1 MKKKIIVIGAGFG
14 GLSVAALLAKE
25 GNEVTIIEKNQ
36 DIGGRARVWKT
47 EGFVFDMGPSWYLMP
62 EVFER
67 FFSNFGRKPEEFFEL
82 RRLDPSYRM
91 FFGDDKIVDIS
102 KDMEKNLETF
112 EKIEKGGAEKL
123 RKYLSV
129 SEYEYEVSMRDFVY
143 KDYKSP
149 FDFFNFELLSKGAK
163 LHVFESMDRYTKRF
177 FSSSLSRKI
186 LEYTIVFLG
195 GTPKS
200 TPALYS
206 LMSHVDF
213 NLGVWY
219 PIGGINK
226 VVEALERLC
235 KSHNV
240 KIITNKEVEKIIVE
254 NGIARGVVVGNE
266 TINADIIV
274 SNADY
279 AHMETK
285 LLEEKYRSYK
295 KEYFEKAKIAPSGF
309 VIFLGLKK
317 KLPKLVHHNL
327 FLENDWNKHF
337 ETIFEKPSWPDAPS
351 YYISCPSK
359 TDPSIAPDGFE
370 NIFILVPV
378 ASGLEDAE
386 ETIEKYYKKII
397 KHFEKVV
404 GEKIEDQIVVKRIF
418 THTDFI
424 KDYNAYKG
432 TALGLSHT
440 LWQSAIFRPSNKS
453 KKVENLYYTGQY
465 THPGIGVPMTLI
477 CSEIVAKKISD
488 ENAE

>member
-25 GNEVTIIEKNQ
+25 GNDVTIIEKNSQ
-36 DIGGRARVWKT
+36 IGGRARVWKKD
-47 EGFVFDMGPSWYLMP
+47 GFVFDMGPSWYLMP

-67 FFSNFGRKPEEFFEL
+67 FFSNFGNKPTDFFEL
-82 RRLDPSYRM
+82 HRLDPSYRM
-91 FFGDDKIVDIS
+91 FFGEDRVVDIHKDIS
-102 KDMEKNLETF
+102 KNMETF
-112 EKIEKGGAEKL
+112 EKIEEGGAQKL
-123 RKYLSV
+123 RKYLAV

-149 FDFFNFELLSKGAK
+149 FDFFNFELLTKGSK

-177 FSSSLSRKI
+177 FSSSFARKI

-219 PIGGINK
+219 PQGGINK
-226 VVEALERLC
+226 LVEALEKIC
-235 KSHNV
+235 IKNNV
-240 KIITNKEVEKIIVE
+240 KIITDTEVNKIIVKD
-254 NGIARGVVVGNE
+254 GVAIGVEAKNQK
-266 TINADIIV
+266 IYADIIV

-279 AHMETK
+279 AHMERD
-285 LLEEKYRSYK
+285 LLEKEDRSYSDK
-295 KEYFEKAKIAPSGF
+295 YFERAKIAPSGF

-317 KLPKLVHHNL
+317 KIPKLIHHNL
-327 FLENDWNKHF
+327 FLENDWNQHF
-337 ETIFEKPSWPDAPS
+337 ETIFETPAWPNAPS

-359 TDPSIAPDGFE
+359 TDPSVAPEGHE

-378 ASGLEDAE
+378 ASGLEDN
-386 ETIEKYYKKII
+386 EKIREQYYKKII
-397 KHFEKVV
+397 SHFEKIIDQ
-404 GEKIEDQIVVKRIF
+404 KIEEHIVVKRIF
-418 THTDFI
+418 AHNDFI
-424 KDYNAYKG
+424 KDYNAFKG

-440 LWQSAIFRPSNKS
+440 LLQSAIFRPSNKS
-453 KKVENLYYTGQY
+453 KKVKNLYYSGQY

-477 CSEIVAKKISD
+477 CSEIVAKKIRD
-488 ENAE
+488 ENVQ